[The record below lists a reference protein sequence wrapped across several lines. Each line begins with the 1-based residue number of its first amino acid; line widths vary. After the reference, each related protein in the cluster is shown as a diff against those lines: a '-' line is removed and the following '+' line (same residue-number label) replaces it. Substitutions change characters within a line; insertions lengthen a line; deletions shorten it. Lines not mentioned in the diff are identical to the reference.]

1 MSELWY
7 RRPASNWD
15 EALPVGNGRLG
26 AMVHGRTDAELL
38 QLNEDSVWYGGPQKR
53 TPTDAFRHLPRLR
66 ELIRKGDHLEAEKL
80 VRRAFFAHP
89 ISQRHYEP
97 LGTLFMEF
105 GHNWEGVTGYRR
117 CLDLENGITRV
128 QYKHQGVTFEREV
141 LASHPDA
148 VIAIRVRASHPSE
161 FVVRL
166 SRMSELEYETNE
178 YLDDVTTHG
187 QFITMHVTPG
197 GRGSN
202 KACCTVAI
210 RCDDDQGVV
219 TKIGNSLLVNSQDV
233 LLLIAAQTTF
243 RSQNVDKDVYADLKG
258 ALCYSTKELWT
269 RHAKNYRSLFGRMEL
284 KMSPDAFDI
293 PTDERIK
300 AHHDPGLI
308 ALYHNYCRYLLI
320 SCSRNGE
327 KTLPATLQG
336 IWNPSFHP
344 PWGCK
349 YTLNINLQMNYWPA
363 RMGNLLECEMPL
375 FRLLQRIAEAGK
387 ETASSMYGCRGWT
400 VHHCTDIWADTSP
413 VDKWLPATL
422 WPLGGAWLCTHI
434 WEHFRFSGN
443 VTFLR
448 EMFPVLRGCVE
459 FLLDFLIEDA
469 SGKFLI
475 TNPSVS
481 PENSF
486 YDVNGVQGILCEGST
501 IDMQLVSAV
510 LNDFMKST
518 ETLGIGDKL
527 LPAVHETLRR
537 LPPMHVGSLGQLQE
551 WAIDFAEVEPGHR
564 HISHLWALYPG
575 GTILPEQT
583 PDLAEACSKTLQRRE
598 ASGGG
603 HTGWSRAW
611 LINLHAR
618 LRAAENCAKHLDL
631 LLAQSTLPN
640 LLDTHPPFQIDGN
653 FGAGA
658 GILEMLIQSH
668 EEGIIRLLPAC
679 PTSWQTGSLRGV
691 RARGGFELA
700 FKWKDGLIQEPVM
713 VCSLLGQRTVLYF
726 PSGARVE
733 IQGEGVHVIEAP
745 DKSRGIN

>member
-7 RRPASNWD
+7 QSPAGSWD

-26 AMVHGRTDAELL
+26 AMVYGRTDTELL
-38 QLNEDSVWYGGPQKR
+38 QLNEDSVWYGGPQSR
-53 TPTDAFRHLPRLR
+53 TPTDALRHLPQLR
-66 ELIRKGDHLEAEKL
+66 ELIRNGDHEEAEKL
-80 VRRAFFAHP
+80 VRLAFYSHP

-97 LGTLFMEF
+97 LGTLFLEF
-105 GHNWEGVTGYRR
+105 GHKWEDVAEYRR
-117 CLDLENGITRV
+117 SLDLRNGKTQV
-128 QYKHQGVTFEREV
+128 QYDYKGVQFEREI

-148 VIAIRVRASHPSE
+148 VIAIRIRASESTA

-178 YLDDVTTHG
+178 YLDDVSTDGHR
-187 QFITMHVTPG
+187 ITMHATPG
-197 GRGSN
+197 GRDSN
-202 KACCTVAI
+202 KACCAVNI
-210 RCDDDQGVV
+210 RCNDHGTV
-219 TKIGNSLLVNSQDV
+219 TKIGNSLLVNSRDV
-233 LLLIAAQTTF
+233 LLFVAAQTTY
-243 RSQNVDKDVYADLKG
+243 RCQDVDHAVYADLAG
-258 ALCYSTKELWT
+258 AMRFSTAKIWS
-269 RHAKNYRSLFGRMEL
+269 RHINDYLSLYGRMEL
-284 KMSPDAFDI
+284 IMGPDASDL
-293 PTDERIK
+293 PTDERLK
-300 AHHDPGLI
+300 SAHDPGLI

-320 SCSRNGE
+320 SCSRDGE
-327 KTLPATLQG
+327 KPLPATLQG

-363 RMGNLLECEMPL
+363 QMSNLAECEMPL
-375 FRLLQRIAEAGK
+375 FHLLQRIAEAGK
-387 ETASSMYGCRGWT
+387 ETAQRMYGCRGWT
-400 VHHCTDIWADTSP
+400 VHHCTDIWADTAP

-434 WEHFRFSGN
+434 WENFRFNGN
-443 VTFLR
+443 KTFLR
-448 EMFPVLRGCVE
+448 QMFPVLRGCVE
-459 FLLDFLIEDA
+459 FLLDFLIEDI
-469 SGKFLI
+469 SGSYLI

-486 YDVNGVQGILCEGST
+486 YDAHGSPGVLCEGST
-501 IDMQLVSAV
+501 IDIQLVNAV
-510 LNDFMKST
+510 LDDFVKSI
-518 ETLGIGDKL
+518 EVLGIDDTL
-527 LPAVHETLRR
+527 LPAVRNTQKR
-537 LPPMHVGSLGQLQE
+537 LPPMRIGCFGQLQE
-551 WAIDFAEVEPGHR
+551 WNTDFAEVEPGHR
-564 HISHLWALYPG
+564 HVSHLWALYPG
-575 GTILPEQT
+575 DRILPEKT

-598 ASGGG
+598 TSGGG

-618 LRAAENCAKHLDL
+618 LRAAENCAQHLDR

-679 PTSWQTGSLRGV
+679 PSSWRTGSLQGV

-700 FKWKDGLIQEPVM
+700 FDWKDGMIQGSV
-713 VCSLLGQRTVLYF
+713 VVRSLLGHRTVLYF
-726 PSGARVE
+726 PNDGARVE
-733 IQGEGVHVIEAP
+733 VQGEGVHLIKAP
-745 DKSRGIN
+745 N